1 MPPSLWAYR
10 RRNRDECAAAYGD
23 IRLLTREA
31 RPLRYQDGSYVCT
44 LCGEKVALATD
55 EPTPLT
61 LLMSYQHGPYR
72 IVLRDGVE
80 LHRCAAPAAPAAPE
94 ARTAARAART
104 ARAAG

>member
-1 MPPSLWAYR
+1 M
-10 RRNRDECAAAYGD
+10 
-23 IRLLTREA
+23 
-31 RPLRYQDGSYVCT
+31 RYQDGSYVCT

-61 LLMSYQHGPYR
+61 LLMSSQHGPYR

-80 LHRCAAPAAPAAPE
+80 LHRCAAPAAPE